1 MNEKEAILKDLLD
14 NISDSYD
21 GFSECGLA
29 FCRSV
34 PNGVDRIIEIIQNN
48 PKITSSEIADIV
60 ADMRGC
66 NKQII

>member
-1 MNEKEAILKDLLD
+1 MTEKEAMLKALLD
-14 NISDSYD
+14 NILDSYD

-34 PNGVDRIIEIIQNN
+34 PNGVDKIIEIIQNN

-66 NKQII
+66 DKQIL